1 MPAVRYRV
9 YVAMF
14 FGRAE
19 IMIGPTFG
27 PTRSAALREAADLWR
42 AAYYGPITDSF
53 RFKSFSPMTPAREKE
68 LNDLAQSLR
77 S

>member
-1 MPAVRYRV
+1 VRYRV

-27 PTRSAALREAADLWR
+27 PTRSAALREAADLLR
-42 AAYYGPITDSF
+42 AAYLGGITETF
-53 RFKSFSPMTPAREKE
+53 RVKLFAPLTDAREKE
-68 LNDLAQSLR
+68 LNDLAAAAR